1 MTNART
7 PRHKSAGGL
16 HNRVVL
22 ARIGGFTIVN
32 FGLFA
37 AIGGAVGAYL
47 VLARQIQAGMEP
59 REYAL
64 LAFGLIPLLVV
75 VGSRAFVI
83 ALEWREFVAS
93 PLQTLRK
100 PGFAFQGG
108 FVAGAVGFVVL
119 IWRHDLDPWLLAD
132 SFAFA
137 IPLGHAFGRIGCHT
151 YGCCH
156 GKPTRS
162 RLAIRFSHP
171 DSKVVRA
178 SGLGGVPLHPTQLYS
193 AAANLTMFVV
203 LGVLATR
210 ETHPGQLAGVYLLM
224 ESIGRFVMEF
234 FRGIPTA
241 RVLGLSPFQWV
252 SVSLFAVGLLVMV
265 MASTVET
272 AAPWNSD
279 GLGRSLGEAATL
291 WFYPLWVFGL
301 FFAAFGVHGRQ
312 VGRV

>member
-1 MTNART
+1 MTRSDT
-7 PRHKSAGGL
+7 PEPLSPRGL

-22 ARIGGFTIVN
+22 ARIGGVTIVN

-37 AIGGAVGAYL
+37 ALGGAAGAYL

-75 VGSRAFVI
+75 VGSRVFVL
-83 ALEWREFVAS
+83 ALQWREFVAS
-93 PLQTLRK
+93 PLSTMRT

-108 FVAGAVGFVVL
+108 FMAGTVGFVVL
-119 IWRHDLDPWLLAD
+119 IWRHDVDPWLLAD
-132 SFAFA
+132 SFALA

-162 RLAIRFSHP
+162 RLAIRFTHP

-193 AAANLTMFVV
+193 SAANVTMFVV
-203 LGVLATR
+203 LGALATR
-210 ETHPGQLAGVYLLM
+210 ETHPGQLAGAYLLM
-224 ESIGRFVMEF
+224 EATGRFVMEF
-234 FRGIPTA
+234 LRGIPTA

-252 SVSLFAVGLLVMV
+252 SVALFVAGAVVLGI
-265 MASTVET
+265 ASTGQAV
-272 AAPWNSD
+272 APWS
-279 GLGRSLGEAATL
+279 GGELGRSLTEAAAL
-291 WFYPLWVFGL
+291 WIYPLWVFLL
-301 FFAAFGVHGRQ
+301 FFLAFGVHGRQ